1 MDLIDQLQVLAT
13 RAQQTGADLR
23 NEESTKMALITPFIQ
38 ALGYDIFNPA
48 EVMPEFTADLPGII
62 KAGERV
68 DYAILEGGQP
78 KILIEAKPFNTNL
91 KTTEKGQLSRYF
103 QATKARIGILSNG
116 QLFHF
121 FTDLD
126 APNLMDIDPFAEVDL
141 LNLKAAPLEEIK
153 KLSKSMFDLDT
164 LLSSAERLKYL
175 SGIKVEIKKELTD
188 PTDWLVGEMA
198 SRVHSGKRVTAGIK
212 EQFKPLVIDA
222 IKSYIND
229 RIAERLTTAMQAEQT
244 SSEIEAPKDEE
255 PDESGNGIVT
265 TQEEMEGLYI
275 IRAICATDVDPY
287 RLNEKD
293 TKSYCNV
300 LLDNNSWKSI
310 ARLHFNGSQ
319 KRIELFDDQEP
330 KMVPIENPSDIYKH
344 SERVRTALR
353 LKLG

>member
-1 MDLIDQLQVLAT
+1 MDLIDHLQVLAT
-13 RAQQTGADLR
+13 RAQQTGANLT
-23 NEESTKMALITPFIQ
+23 NEEATKMALIAPFIH

-48 EVMPEFTADLPGII
+48 EVMPEFAADLPGI

-91 KTTEKGQLSRYF
+91 RTTEKGQLSRYF
-103 QATKARIGILSNG
+103 HVTKARIGILSNG

-126 APNLMDIDPFAEVDL
+126 AANLMDEDPFAEVDL
-141 LNLKAAPLEEIK
+141 LNLNAAPLDEIK

-175 SGIKVEIKKELTD
+175 SGVKDEVKKELTD
-188 PTDWLVGEMA
+188 PSDWLVGEMA

-212 EQFKPLVIDA
+212 EQFKPIVTEA

-229 RIAERLTTAMQAEQT
+229 RIAERLTTAMKAEQT
-244 SSEIEAPKDEE
+244 TVEDE
-255 PDESGNGIVT
+255 PSGSDVREDDGSGIVT
-265 TQEEMEGLYI
+265 TQEELEGLYI
-275 IRAICATDVDPY
+275 IRAICASEIDPS

-293 TKSYCNV
+293 TKNYCNV
-300 LLDNNSWKSI
+300 LLDNNSWKGI
-310 ARLHFNGSQ
+310 VRLYFNGSQ
-319 KRIELFDDQEP
+319 KKVEIFDDQEP
-330 KMVPIENPSDIYKH
+330 KMVPIDNPSSIYQYA
-344 SERVRTALR
+344 ERVRAALR
-353 LKLG
+353 LKLA